1 MAIVRFVYRSPPVVC
16 WHLTV
21 LNYWFILYGLLNSF
35 EHCQINFT
43 ALLNITDLFGSKW
56 WSRLVL
62 RKGLVAFQPHLNL
75 QYAHGFHGQISSHSL
90 VNCQS
95 SLCITSEPLQLAWQL
110 ESHPEFY
117 AGYVPMDY
125 REYLKK
131 MSKWV
136 FALLFVYKQM
146 FSLYCKY
153 KSSFLL
159 CSNNPTRS
167 GEWGDHVTLQAA
179 ADSVIFMY
187 LEPLLLY

>member
-1 MAIVRFVYRSPPVVC
+1 MMASHSIELLIYFLWTLKQLRALSDQFYRTPEHHRFVRQQVVKQ
-16 WHLTV
+16 V
-21 LNYWFILYGLLNSF
+21 SIV
-35 EHCQINFT
+35 E
-43 ALLNITDLFGSKW
+43 GS
-56 WSRLVL
+56 SCIS
-62 RKGLVAFQPHLNL
+62 ATPEL
-75 QYAHGFHGQISSHSL
+75 QYAHGFHGQISSQSL
-90 VNCQS
+90 VNCRS
-95 SLCITSEPLQLAWQL
+95 SLCITSEALQLAWQL

-136 FALLFVYKQM
+136 FVLLFVYKQM

-153 KSSFLL
+153 TSSFLL

-187 LEPLLLY
+187 LEQLLLY